1 VSVFAA
7 EAMQQVSVLKIRSY
21 MRLYA
26 SIDISK
32 LARFADVSE
41 PAFISQLISFRHKGM
56 EIQVNVMY

>member
-1 VSVFAA
+1 
-7 EAMQQVSVLKIRSY
+7 

-56 EIQVNVMY
+56 EIQVNSAEDILLFCEYMYDCINVL